1 MDEKLKEN
9 LEKALNSGKD
19 ALVNLKEIMKNI
31 TKEMVA
37 NTKDESDEVKNNANT
52 LFKDV
57 VGNLKSLGKGSF
69 EYLKAATKGIN
80 EGLKESGK
88 ADNNLLKGLGSSML
102 DSIKNLGSA
111 GAFVTKETAKN
122 LGSVI
127 ENLFKKDKDSTDD
140 KSSDNSGKNKKK

>member
-1 MDEKLKEN
+1 MDEKLKAD

-19 ALVNLKEIMKNI
+19 ALVNLKEIMKNV

-37 NTKDESDEVKNNANT
+37 NTKTEGDEVKNNATT
-52 LFKDV
+52 LFKEV
-57 VGNLKSLGKGSF
+57 VGNLKTLGKGSF

-88 ADNNLLKGLGSSML
+88 ADNNLLKALGGSML
-102 DSIKNLGSA
+102 DSVKHLGSA

-127 ENLFKKDKDSTDD
+127 ENLFKKGKDSKDGDDTETDS
-140 KSSDNSGKNKKK
+140 KTKKK